1 MNGVTWKINV
11 YVSNS
16 FFSFLYTWLH
26 HNLAYY
32 ACANKENLDP
42 AYTNLIISQEIKLSV
57 PEIKNNHF

>member
-1 MNGVTWKINV
+1 MYMYQI
-11 YVSNS
+11 S

-32 ACANKENLDP
+32 ECANKENLDP
-42 AYTNLIISQEIKLSV
+42 AYTNLKISQEIKLSV